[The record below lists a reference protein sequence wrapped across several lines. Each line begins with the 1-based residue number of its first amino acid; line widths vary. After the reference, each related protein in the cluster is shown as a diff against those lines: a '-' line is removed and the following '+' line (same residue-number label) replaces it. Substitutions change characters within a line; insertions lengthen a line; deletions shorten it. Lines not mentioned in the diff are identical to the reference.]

1 MNDIQNQLMAY
12 GDLPLNIARGTDRG
26 DWDRRISPVPGSEL
40 TKLWDDPTSYPVGLL
55 ELDTDTLNAIF
66 AGGRELSH
74 VYRNEFGHVIDD
86 VQMNVVRDRRLG
98 QRVIFDGTRQFEL
111 GYRKY
116 QLSDTELRV
125 FEGTQP
131 GDDDS
136 LLFRPFMDKAG
147 KIQWQ
152 LMRRVVKVTHRHVP
166 VDDTVPAYLNYLFKN
181 LERAIGEGLNT
192 DEYGELVDVEAD
204 WNVDQVQEVFIDAA
218 LQHHPLGVYN
228 FIPTDRNLIGWFLS
242 TKAAI
247 AAGVLDHSGKDMDE
261 VIAAVKRMGEQ
272 FAELTE
278 PFVQQAIRDNPIL
291 AREIAKQDEEGSP
304 DDEDE
309 EEEI

>member
-12 GDLPLNIARGTDRG
+12 GELPLNIARGTDRG
-26 DWDRRISPVPGSEL
+26 NWEGRISPVPGSEL
-40 TKLWDDPTSYPVGLL
+40 TKLWDDLTSYPVGLL

-74 VYRNEFGHVIDD
+74 VYRNEFGHVIDN

-136 LLFRPFMDKAG
+136 LLFRPFMDKDG
-147 KIQWQ
+147 KIEWQ
-152 LMRRVVKVTHRHVP
+152 LMRRVVKVTHRHIP
-166 VDDTVPAYLNYLFKN
+166 VADTVPAYLNYLFKN
-181 LERAIGEGLNT
+181 LERAVVEGLNF
-192 DEYGELVDVEAD
+192 DDDGELVEDDDWALIDVQAE
-204 WNVDQVQEVFIDAA
+204 FIDAA

-228 FIPTDRNLIGWFLS
+228 FIPTDRELISWFLS
-242 TKAAI
+242 VKAAI
-247 AAGVLDHSGKDMDE
+247 AAGALDHSKGVDE
-261 VIAAVKRMGEQ
+261 VIAAVKQMGEQ

-278 PFVQQAIRDNPIL
+278 PFVQQAIRNNPTL

-309 EEEI
+309 EDEI